1 MRIDDKRK
9 ETSRLDALKSTR
21 PKTPEGKR
29 RSAFN
34 STTHGAYART
44 LILPGERL
52 PEFEELIKV
61 HLETW
66 KPVNLIEDLLVTEMA
81 STLWRLRRQAP
92 AEASLID
99 IQIQRMTCNELEFT
113 SLNAHGA
120 YGPAVAGLL
129 GHSDALNQIAR
140 QGRRLLSLYQQLR
153 QEILTNRQL
162 FPPSAPEPPN
172 LQPQSNLEPQNI
184 PVETKLPEDQAPPNE
199 SMKNESAQTKPVET
213 KLTAST
219 APHLSLPRETRIHN
233 PNSLLYSALPPILQ
247 IGNVLSGTETE
258 STIMNV
264 KKAAAGGGTT

>member
-1 MRIDDKRK
+1 MRTDDKRK
-9 ETSRLDALKSTR
+9 ETSRLNALKSTG

-34 STTHGAYART
+34 STTHGAYARN

-66 KPVNLIEDLLVTEMA
+66 KPTNLIEDILVTEMA
-81 STLWRLRRQAP
+81 TTLWRLRRQAP

-120 YGPAVAGLL
+120 YGLAVAGLL
-129 GHSDALNQIAR
+129 GHSDAINQIAR

-162 FPPSAPEPPN
+162 FPPSAPEPPD
-172 LQPQSNLEPQNI
+172 LQPQSDPESQVEPIENTTLDDQELATENL
-184 PVETKLPEDQAPPNE
+184 PVEAKLIVATENQVIHPRSPLYD
-199 SMKNESAQTKPVET
+199 
-213 KLTAST
+213 
-219 APHLSLPRETRIHN
+219 SLPSIFQPTLTEKPLT
-233 PNSLLYSALPPILQ
+233 SAAT
-247 IGNVLSGTETE
+247 S
-258 STIMNV
+258 
-264 KKAAAGGGTT
+264 

>member
-1 MRIDDKRK
+1 MTTDDKRK
-9 ETSRLDALKSTR
+9 ETSRLNALKSTG

-34 STTHGAYART
+34 STTHGAYARN

-66 KPVNLIEDLLVTEMA
+66 KPTNLIEDILVTEMA
-81 STLWRLRRQAP
+81 TTLWRLRRQAP

-120 YGPAVAGLL
+120 YGLAVAGLQS
-129 GHSDALNQIAR
+129 HSDALSQIAR

-162 FPPSAPEPPN
+162 FPPSAPEPPD
-172 LQPQSNLEPQNI
+172 LHPQSDPEPQMEPIENTTMDDQELATENL
-184 PVETKLPEDQAPPNE
+184 PVEAKLIVATENHVID
-199 SMKNESAQTKPVET
+199 
-213 KLTAST
+213 
-219 APHLSLPRETRIHN
+219 PRN
-233 PNSLLYSALPPILQ
+233 PLYDALPSIFQPTGKEKPLT
-247 IGNVLSGTETE
+247 S
-258 STIMNV
+258 
-264 KKAAAGGGTT
+264 AATS